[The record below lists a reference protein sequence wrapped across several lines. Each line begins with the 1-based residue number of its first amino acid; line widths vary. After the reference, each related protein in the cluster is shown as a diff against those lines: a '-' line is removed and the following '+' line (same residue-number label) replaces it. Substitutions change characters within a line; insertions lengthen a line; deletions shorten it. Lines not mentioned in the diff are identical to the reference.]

1 MDFDN
6 NLIVQ
11 TTNVS
16 LFPFRRQGEEG
27 ANVQKRVNVIIEK
40 KNENV

>member
-16 LFPFRRQGEEG
+16 LFPFRRQGEG
-27 ANVQKRVNVIIEK
+27 ANVQKRVNVIIEE